1 MQLLCGMSTAAPNA
15 SLPELVRTLADD
27 ARELVRAEV
36 GLAKDEVQK
45 TAKSLLI
52 VVAGATAATI
62 TAVLTL
68 CTLVAALVLTLGG
81 SAAGALCA
89 AAGWGL
95 LLVVIAVAVSVRL
108 LAKNSAAKTQAA
120 PQPAQGAADTRL
132 STHQSEVL
140 NEH

>member
-1 MQLLCGMSTAAPNA
+1 MWLAELWCMSTAAPNA

-36 GLAKDEVQK
+36 GLAKDEAQK
-45 TAKSLLI
+45 TAKAMLV

-62 TAVLTL
+62 TLVLAL

-81 SAAGALCA
+81 STVGALCA

-95 LLVVIAVAVSVRL
+95 LLVIIAVAISVHL
-108 LAKNSAAKTQAA
+108 LAKNSSAKARETS
-120 PQPAQGAADTRL
+120 QPHPASADTRL
-132 STHQSEVL
+132 SNHQSEVVR
-140 NEH
+140 